1 MSKDVWLP
9 RRYTLEDGT
18 LLLAVSAYGEAW
30 QIFSTSGEGSALIAL
45 PQLAQKWFEAGLLD
59 EALFSQ
65 FQFGQDAFYVLKC
78 SDQYVLS
85 AIEGADAPES
95 KTDALAFAH
104 AIKATRPL
112 TDASFHDGIFVEQY
126 SRILP
131 VWSLTPTITDDIV
144 LGSWLTGGVT
154 ISTKSFRRLSALV
167 GWLPQASL
175 VQVIQTAG
183 LSVPDALEMTRLKAE
198 QTHENEEPQPVKV
211 KAHFELP
218 GRPSLEAFFNE
229 QVIDIVKNAEKYK
242 ALGVDFP
249 SAIVLYGP
257 PGCGKTFAVEKLV
270 EFLDWPCYSI
280 DSNSVGS
287 PYIHATSKK
296 VAEVFQK
303 AIEAAPS
310 VIVIDE
316 MEAFLTDRSSSMGSG
331 THHIE
336 EVAEFLRLIPTA
348 MKNHVL
354 VVGMTNL
361 IDLIDPAILRRGRF
375 DHLIEVGMPS
385 QTEIESLLDALLAK
399 VPTTEDLSLEAI
411 SKSLAGRAL
420 SDTAFVVREAG
431 RLAAKSNKDSIDQA
445 CLEEALNG
453 LPPNPNEKKN
463 PIGFCA

>member
-1 MSKDVWLP
+1 M
-9 RRYTLEDGT
+9 
-18 LLLAVSAYGEAW
+18 
-30 QIFSTSGEGSALIAL
+30 
-45 PQLAQKWFEAGLLD
+45 
-59 EALFSQ
+59 
-65 FQFGQDAFYVLKC
+65 
-78 SDQYVLS
+78 
-85 AIEGADAPES
+85 
-95 KTDALAFAH
+95 
-104 AIKATRPL
+104 
-112 TDASFHDGIFVEQY
+112 
-126 SRILP
+126 
-131 VWSLTPTITDDIV
+131 WSLTPTITDDIV

-183 LSVPDALEMTRLKAE
+183 LSVPDAHEMTRLKAE

-211 KAHFELP
+211 KAHFDLP
-218 GRPSLEAFFNE
+218 GRPLLEAFFNE

-385 QTEIESLLDALLAK
+385 QTEIESLLNALLEK
-399 VPTTEDLSLEAI
+399 VPTAEDLSLEAI

-420 SDTAFVVREAG
+420 SDTTFVVREAG

>member
-1 MSKDVWLP
+1 MPKDVWLP
-9 RRYTLEDGT
+9 RRYTLEDGSQV
-18 LLLAVSAYGEAW
+18 LSLCASGEAW
-30 QIFSTSGEGSALIAL
+30 QIFSTSGKGRFLISR
-45 PQLAQKWFEAGLLD
+45 PHLAQKWFEAGLLE
-59 EALFSQ
+59 EALFTKL
-65 FQFGQDAFYVLKC
+65 QFGQETFYLLKC
-78 SDQYVLS
+78 SDQYVLLP
-85 AIEGADAPES
+85 IEGADAPES
-95 KTDALAFAH
+95 KTDALAFAY
-104 AIKATRPL
+104 AIKSTRLL

-131 VWSLTPTITDDIV
+131 VWSLTPGITDDKV
-144 LGSWLTGGVT
+144 LGSWLTGGVV
-154 ISTKSFRRLSALV
+154 ISTQSFRRLSALV
-167 GWLPQASL
+167 GWLSEESL
-175 VQVIQTAG
+175 IQVIQTAG
-183 LSVPDALEMTRLKAE
+183 IGLSDALTRCRLKVE
-198 QTHENEEPQPVKV
+198 QSPENGESDAD
-211 KAHFELP
+211 KAKGYFELS
-218 GRPSLEAFFNE
+218 GRPSLEKFFNE
-229 QVIDIVKNAEKYK
+229 QVIDIVKNAEKYQ

-249 SAIVLYGP
+249 SAIALYGP

-270 EFLDWPCYSI
+270 EFLDWPCFSI

-303 AIEAAPS
+303 AIEVAPS

-316 MEAFLTDRSSSMGSG
+316 MEAFLADRGSSIGSS

-348 MKNHVL
+348 MKHHVL

-361 IDLIDPAILRRGRF
+361 IELIDPAILRRGRF

-385 QTEIESLLDALLAK
+385 KTEIGELLNALLAK
-399 VPTTEDLSLEAI
+399 VPTAEDMSLERI
-411 SKSLAGRAL
+411 SESLAGRAL

-431 RLAAKSNKDSIDQA
+431 RLAAKSNKNCIDQG
-445 CLEEALNG
+445 CLEEALRS